1 MKKLSVLALTT
12 VFCLAGSAAMADDWY
27 RDYNGG
33 APQGFGAN
41 LNTVQ
46 AVKSDARDDQYVT
59 LRGRLVDYL
68 GHDHY
73 EFADNTGTIE
83 VELDDDYNWS
93 YISKGELIEITGKVD
108 KEFFSTT
115 IDVKRAVSLEKGPAA
130 QPQGP
135 RGPQGMQG
143 PVPR

>member
-1 MKKLSVLALTT
+1 MKKLAVLALTS
-12 VFCLAGSAAMADDWY
+12 VFCLAGSSAMADGWY
-27 RDYNGG
+27 GNGG
-33 APQGFGAN
+33 APQGFTAN

-83 VELDDDYNWS
+83 VELDDDYDWS
-93 YISKGELIEITGKVD
+93 FISKGELIEIYGQVD
-108 KEFFSTT
+108 KDFFSTS
-115 IDVKRAVSLEKGPAA
+115 IDVKRAVSLEQGQPA
-130 QPQGP
+130 PQGP
-135 RGPQGMQG
+135 GP
-143 PVPR
+143 R

>member
-1 MKKLSVLALTT
+1 MKKLAVLAVTS
-12 VFCLAGSAAMADDWY
+12 VFCLAGSAAMADGWY
-27 RDYNGG
+27 GNGG
-33 APQGFGAN
+33 APQGFTAN

-83 VELDDDYNWS
+83 VELDDDYDWS
-93 YISKGELIEITGKVD
+93 FISKGELIEIYGQVD
-108 KEFFSTT
+108 KDFFSTS
-115 IDVKRAVSLEKGPAA
+115 IDVKRAVSLEQGPAA
-130 QPQGP
+130 QPQVPQGPGP
-135 RGPQGMQG
+135 R
-143 PVPR
+143 